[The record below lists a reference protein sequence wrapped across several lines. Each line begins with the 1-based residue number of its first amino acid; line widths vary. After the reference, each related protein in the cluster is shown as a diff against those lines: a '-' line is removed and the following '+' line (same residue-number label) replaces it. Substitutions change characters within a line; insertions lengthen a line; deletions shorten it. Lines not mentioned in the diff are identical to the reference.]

1 VRKESHAFLESLINA
16 PSMSGFE
23 QPLQRVVREWIAPY
37 ADTVTTDVNGNVIAA
52 LNPTGSP
59 RVMLA
64 GHCDQIGLMVQHI
77 TDEGFLQFSAVGGI
91 DAGVVSG
98 VRVIVHTK
106 DGPVPGIIGRKPIH
120 LQNPEERRGEKF
132 ELHKLWIDIGAKD
145 KAAAQ
150 KLVRIAD
157 PISFELGLLALQ
169 GELIAGPGMD
179 DKVGVFAVMEAL
191 RLLSKRHP
199 KAAVFAVSTVQEE
212 LGLRGARTA
221 AYAVDPQVG
230 IAVDVTFA
238 TDYPGIDKGQVGDI
252 RLGKGPVIAR
262 GPNINPK
269 VHDLLVGAADKK
281 KIAWQPEA
289 IARAT
294 GTDANA
300 MQISR
305 EGVAAGLVSVPNR
318 YMHTAIEMIS
328 LDDLENTSIVLAEAV
343 ASMGPKT
350 SFIPM

>member
-1 VRKESHAFLESLINA
+1 VRKESREFLEKLINA
-16 PSMSGFE
+16 PSMSGSE
-23 QPLQRVVREWIAPY
+23 QPLQRVVREWVKPY
-37 ADTVTTDVNGNVIAA
+37 ADAVATDVNGNVIAA
-52 LNPTGSP
+52 LNPSGSP

-77 TDEGFLQFSAVGGI
+77 TDEGFIQFSAVGGI

-98 VRVIVHTK
+98 VRVILHTRE
-106 DGPVPGIIGRKPIH
+106 GEVPGIIGRKPIH
-120 LQNPEERRGEKF
+120 LQTPEERKGEKF
-132 ELHKLWIDIGAKD
+132 ELHKLWIDIGAQD
-145 KAAAQ
+145 KAEAQ
-150 KLVRIAD
+150 KIVRIGD
-157 PISFELGLLALQ
+157 PISFELGLLPLR
-169 GELIAGPGMD
+169 GHLVAGPGMD
-179 DKVGVFAVMEAL
+179 DKAGVFAVMETL
-191 RLLSKRHP
+191 RLLSTRKP
-199 KAAVFAVSTVQEE
+199 KCAVFAVSTVQEE

-262 GPNINPK
+262 GPNINP
-269 VHDLLVGAADKK
+269 VLHDLLVAAAEKK
-281 KIAWQPEA
+281 RLPWQPEA

-305 EGVAAGLVSVPNR
+305 QGVAAGLVSVPNR

-328 LDDLENTSIVLAEAV
+328 LADLENTAVVLAETL
-343 ASMGPKT
+343 MMIGPKT
-350 SFIPM
+350 DFTPM